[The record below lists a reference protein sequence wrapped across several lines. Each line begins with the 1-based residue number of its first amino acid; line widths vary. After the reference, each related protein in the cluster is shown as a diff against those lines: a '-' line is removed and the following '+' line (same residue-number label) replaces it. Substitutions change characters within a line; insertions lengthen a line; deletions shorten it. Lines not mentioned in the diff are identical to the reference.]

1 MEVLGEREA
10 DTAAGANVP
19 GFGVSTLLRDR
30 RLRSVPAS
38 GPGFRPL
45 RQAHDGG
52 AAADVQRCL
61 ELLESAA
68 STAPDELAATAF
80 PEAADFAAI
89 AEELSRRVEYLQL
102 LAAAAVDKT
111 RTEAINAAGSTSR
124 GTGWTT
130 GWGTGNAAAAAT
142 AFSADDAAAATP
154 TTAASFPAASATRSP
169 ADDGCRNSA
178 EYLRARLRISV
189 SEARRRLAL
198 AASVLPRISLPGHTA
213 PANHEEVAAALA
225 TATISSSAGTVI
237 TTALERVRHIPDSDT
252 FARMEHS
259 LTRTAIENDQ
269 DFLTRIARRW
279 VEAVEQDGSE
289 PSEEELRHRQ
299 GAFLRR
305 PRRGL
310 HHIEI
315 FATPEQCEHLLTA
328 MNVATNPRT
337 HAGTLPGSGRTGDG
351 QDNDDTKA
359 DELDRRTRPQ
369 RLLDGL
375 VGACKTALATG
386 VLPATGGLRP
396 QVMVIID
403 YQYLL
408 NRLETSAAQD
418 TSRPGSSQPAPRTA
432 NGTFV
437 HTGPVT
443 PATIRKIACDAD
455 IIPVLLGSNGRILDI
470 GRTTRI
476 FPPHIRKAL
485 SARDQ
490 GCAFPN
496 CTIPATWCEAH
507 HITYWS
513 RGGPTSTDNGVLLCT
528 HHHHLVHKEQWKIH
542 VTSGIPW
549 FIPPPHIDPGQ
560 KPRQNHHHRT

>member
-19 GFGVSTLLRDR
+19 GFGVSAFLRGR
-30 RLRSVPAS
+30 KLRSVPAS

-61 ELLESAA
+61 ELLESVA

-111 RTEAINAAGSTSR
+111 RTEAINAAGSTSH

-130 GWGTGNAAAAAT
+130 GWGTENAAAAAT

-154 TTAASFPAASATRSP
+154 TTAAAFPAASATRSP

-198 AASVLPRISLPGHTA
+198 AASVFPRISLPGHAA

-225 TATISSSAGTVI
+225 AATISSSAGTVI
-237 TTALERVRHIPDSDT
+237 TTTLERVRHIPDSDAL
-252 FARMEHS
+252 ARMEHS
-259 LTRTAIENDQ
+259 L
-269 DFLTRIARRW
+269 
-279 VEAVEQDGSE
+279 
-289 PSEEELRHRQ
+289 
-299 GAFLRR
+299 
-305 PRRGL
+305 PR
-310 HHIEI
+310 
-315 FATPEQCEHLLTA
+315 TA

-337 HAGTLPGSGRTGDG
+337 HAGTLPGSDRTGDG

-359 DELDRRTRPQ
+359 EELDRRTRPQ

-375 VGACKTALATG
+375 VGVCKTALATG

-396 QVMVIID
+396 QVMVTID
-403 YQYLL
+403 YQFLL
-408 NRLETSAAQD
+408 NRLETSA
-418 TSRPGSSQPAPRTA
+418 
-432 NGTFV
+432 
-437 HTGPVT
+437 
-443 PATIRKIACDAD
+443 
-455 IIPVLLGSNGRILDI
+455 
-470 GRTTRI
+470 
-476 FPPHIRKAL
+476 
-485 SARDQ
+485 DQ

-513 RGGPTSTDNGVLLCT
+513 NGGTTSTDNGVLLCS
-528 HHHHLVHKEQWKIH
+528 HLVHKEQWKIH